1 MAQKTKATIPG
12 RQCSTENKEQ
22 DQHTRPVAGGQS
34 VSTMH
39 FCILGTAPMAQLNHN
54 MLISKQSS
62 NLSLVALVS
71 SKIVGLI
78 PSAEGTALQHT
89 QYFPQWGECEQ
100 VAGTVIL
107 NTSFRVAQ
115 MQLGA
120 SPQSLVDSTDLNHKG
135 NQHYPVLDHAL
146 KYTRHS
152 GEIKPTQLFGD
163 LTYTKNAGQTPE
175 LESALPSGSSLVFL
189 RWRRLISP
197 RTAALI
203 NWPVLSPGSL
213 NFSIPS
219 ISSWAILAVTDCDF
233 EFFGPVA
240 ISKLHY
246 NWCKTIYTKT
256 RVLKV
261 LTCKTP
267 LIYLVS
273 YTLLCSGAETAK
285 PGSGGTLTGP
295 LTKPLVEVTIMAELQ
310 HTQTHPKFTWL
321 FLGIPKGQTCTP
333 VVIRTTADT
342 EEEAR
347 AWYPR
352 WDLTFAAKIR
362 YECSLYQYRN
372 GAFELTVS
380 GLEVRHA

>member
-1 MAQKTKATIPG
+1 MLDKTKATMPG
-12 RQCSTENKEQ
+12 RQCSTENREQ
-22 DQHTRPVAGGQS
+22 NQHTRPVAGGQRLS
-34 VSTMH
+34 APEIT
-39 FCILGTAPMAQLNHN
+39 GTAPLARFTPVLAFTPKRGN
-54 MLISKQSS
+54 
-62 NLSLVALVS
+62 
-71 SKIVGLI
+71 
-78 PSAEGTALQHT
+78 T
-89 QYFPQWGECEQ
+89 QYFPQWGECEP
-100 VAGTVIL
+100 VAGTLIL
-107 NTSFRVAQ
+107 RTS
-115 MQLGA
+115 LGGVQILPLC
-120 SPQSLVDSTDLNHKG
+120 S
-135 NQHYPVLDHAL
+135 PVLGRSNIECRGQRNFTSAVFTHD
-146 KYTRHS
+146 
-152 GEIKPTQLFGD
+152 FVD
-163 LTYTKNAGQTPE
+163 LTYTKNVGQTPD

-362 YECSLYQYRN
+362 SECSLYQYRN

>member
-1 MAQKTKATIPG
+1 MAQKTKATMPG
-12 RQCSTENKEQ
+12 RQCSTENKEPNK
-22 DQHTRPVAGGQS
+22 HTRPVAGGQS

-78 PSAEGTALQHT
+78 PGAEGTALQHT
-89 QYFPQWGECEQ
+89 QYFPQWGECELI
-100 VAGTVIL
+100 AGALIL
-107 NTSFRVAQ
+107 RTSFRVAQ
-115 MQLGA
+115 MQLGTY
-120 SPQSLVDSTDLNHKG
+120 PQLWG
-135 NQHYPVLDHAL
+135 NSNIECRGQRNFAPAVFTHD
-146 KYTRHS
+146 
-152 GEIKPTQLFGD
+152 FGD
-163 LTYTKNAGQTPE
+163 LTYTKNVGQTPD

-273 YTLLCSGAETAK
+273 YTLPCSGAETAK

-321 FLGIPKGQTCTP
+321 FLATPKHYPECAP
-333 VVIRTTADT
+333 VVLRFDADT
-342 EEEAR
+342 EANAR
-347 AWYPR
+347 IAFPGWE
-352 WDLTFAAKIR
+352 LVFAAKIR
-362 YECSLYQYRN
+362 AQAPCRV
-372 GAFELTVS
+372 AFFDYNTRRGWAFDS
-380 GLEVRHA
+380 ASDREVVGHD